1 MAERPT
7 TIRPVVPHPSV
18 DERRAHG
25 RAVRK
30 ALPRRELGAF
40 SPAPDRDPIGILT
53 DQESRR
59 VPDLVPLRRERMS
72 ASPFAFFRGAAAIF
86 AADLADAPRTGLRVQ
101 LCGDAHLANFG
112 GFASP
117 ERTLVFDIND
127 FDETLPG
134 PFEWDVKRLAAS
146 FEVAGRSNG
155 HATADREAVQLT
167 LARTYA
173 EAMDRFAGMDHLDL
187 WYLQLGA
194 DEIVTNHSS
203 EVDPEVL
210 ARVQRNM
217 AKARSKDRIKA
228 LKRLTTVEDGEIRFA
243 SDPPVLQPVSELMS
257 AGDRD
262 QLIGLVHEAFQ
273 NYRRTLQP
281 DRRQLLERYQFV
293 DLARKVVGV
302 GSVGTRCWVAL
313 LLGREDGD
321 PLFLQVKEAER
332 SVLEPY
338 LGRSAYQH
346 QGRRVV
352 EGQRTVQAGSD
363 IFLGWERVTTP
374 DGAAHDHYFRQL
386 WDWKISADIDAM
398 SPVLLGIYSRICG
411 VALARAHARSGDA
424 LAIASYLG
432 TGTALGE
439 SMVGFSSAYADLNEL
454 DHAAAVA
461 AWGTAA
467 TTPA

>member
-18 DERRAHG
+18 GERRALG

-30 ALPRRELGAF
+30 ELPRRELGTF
-40 SPAPDRDPIGILT
+40 EPAADRDPIGLLT
-53 DQESRR
+53 EQETRR
-59 VPDLVPLRRERMS
+59 VPDLVPLRRERM
-72 ASPFAFFRGAAAIF
+72 AVSPFTFFRGAAAIF
-86 AADLADAPRTGLRVQ
+86 AADLAAAPRTGLKVQ

-112 GFASP
+112 GFATP
-117 ERTLVFDIND
+117 ERNLVFDIND

-167 LARTYA
+167 LARAYA
-173 EAMDRFAGMDHLDL
+173 SAMNRFAGMDHLDL
-187 WYLQLGA
+187 WYLQIGA
-194 DEIVTNHSS
+194 EQILADHGGEVTP
-203 EVDPEVL
+203 DVL
-210 ARVQRNM
+210 ARVQRNL
-217 AKARSKDRIKA
+217 AKAKNKDRMKA
-228 LKRLTTVEDGEIRFA
+228 LTRLTVVEDGEIRFA

-262 QLIGLVHEAFQ
+262 QLIGLVREAFQ

-281 DRRQLLERYQFV
+281 DRRQLLERYRFV

-338 LGRSAYQH
+338 LGRSPYQH

-363 IFLGWERVTTP
+363 IFLGWERIATP
-374 DGAAHDHYFRQL
+374 DGATHDHYFRQL

-398 SPVLLGIYSRICG
+398 SPVVLGIYSQLCG

-424 LAIASYLG
+424 VAIASYLG
-432 TGTALGE
+432 NGNTMGE
-439 SMVGFSSAYADLNEL
+439 SMVGFSAAYADLNER
-454 DHAAAVA
+454 DHAEAVA
-461 AWGTAA
+461 RWSSA
-467 TTPA
+467 T